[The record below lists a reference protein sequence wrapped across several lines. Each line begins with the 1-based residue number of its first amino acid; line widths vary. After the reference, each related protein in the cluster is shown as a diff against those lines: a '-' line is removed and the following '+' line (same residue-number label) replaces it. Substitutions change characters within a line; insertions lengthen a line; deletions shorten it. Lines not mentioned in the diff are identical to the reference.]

1 MCCIHAD
8 PLRPTDVLRS
18 ALPSLDETFLVGT
31 AGPGFGSGWNGVPDG
46 VKDPMLIRHLIAA
59 CVAGLLCLA
68 PLAVAF
74 AVPTAQTVDSS
85 TQAPPHGTPSQM
97 DDEDLDRLLE
107 LHHTEQ
113 EEVRLVLLPS
123 TVTDARGRVVEGLE
137 ASDFVVFEDYVPQ
150 VIRYFNTE
158 TTQPISIA
166 FLLDV
171 SGSMRQVGKLEE
183 AKQAIR
189 VFVDA
194 LQPQDQFALICF
206 ADDQVAWI
214 TEFTSDRERFLKRL
228 SVQEAYGQTA
238 LFDAVAA
245 TPGLV
250 DAEIGGRK
258 AIVLITDGNDN
269 ASRLNTFKAVQL
281 ARRVSVPIYTVGFAS
296 LVGNVLPKGATE
308 QSLLVLKRFSAET
321 GGALFQVRDP
331 DELKEAV
338 LKIQREMRYQYVI
351 GYYPSRKVWD
361 GTYRKVKVDSSKKRI
376 SIRARSGYYADP

>member
-1 MCCIHAD
+1 
-8 PLRPTDVLRS
+8 
-18 ALPSLDETFLVGT
+18 
-31 AGPGFGSGWNGVPDG
+31 
-46 VKDPMLIRHLIAA
+46 MLIRHLTAA
-59 CVAGLLCLA
+59 CVAGLLCVA
-68 PLAVAF
+68 PPAVASQ
-74 AVPTAQTVDSS
+74 APAAQTVDTS
-85 TQAPPHGTPSQM
+85 TETPPRGTPSEM
-97 DDEDLDRLLE
+97 DDEALDRLMA

-123 TVTDARGRVVEGLE
+123 TVTDGKGRVVQGLDAE
-137 ASDFVVFEDYVPQ
+137 DFLILEDHVPQ
-150 VIRYFNTE
+150 EIRYFNTE

-214 TEFTSDRERFLKRL
+214 TEFTGDRERFLKRL
-228 SVQEAYGQTA
+228 GVQEAYGQTA

-296 LVGNVLPKGATE
+296 LVGSVLPKGAT
-308 QSLLVLKRFSAET
+308 QKSLLVLKRFSAET
-321 GGALFQVRDP
+321 GGALFSVRDP

-338 LKIQREMRYQYVI
+338 LQIQREMRYQYVL
-351 GYYPSRKVWD
+351 GYYPSRKLWD
-361 GTYRKVKVDSSKKRI
+361 GTYRKVKVESNKKRL
-376 SIRARSGYYADP
+376 SVRARSGYYADP

>member
-1 MCCIHAD
+1 M
-8 PLRPTDVLRS
+8 R
-18 ALPSLDETFLVGT
+18 VGRL
-31 AGPGFGSGWNGVPDG
+31 A
-46 VKDPMLIRHLIAA
+46 I
-59 CVAGLLCLA
+59 AGLLALA
-68 PLAVAF
+68 GPTF
-74 AVPTAQTVDSS
+74 AVGPTAQAVDSNA
-85 TQAPPHGTPSQM
+85 QEQPHGAPSEM
-97 DDEDLDRLLE
+97 DDATLERLLE

-123 TVTDARGRVVEGLE
+123 VVTNSRGRVVQGLQVD
-137 ASDFVVFEDYVPQ
+137 DFRVFEDHVPQ
-150 VIRYFNTE
+150 EIRYFNTE

-171 SGSMRQVGKLEE
+171 SGSMRQVDKLAE
-183 AKQAIR
+183 AKEAIR

-228 SVQEAYGQTA
+228 SVQTAYGQTA

-296 LVGNVLPKGATE
+296 LVDGILPKGSTE
-308 QSLLVLKRFSAET
+308 KSLLVLDRFSSET
-321 GGALFQVRDP
+321 GGTLFQVHDP
-331 DELKEAV
+331 DDLKEAV
-338 LKIQREMRYQYVI
+338 LQIQKELRLQYVI
-351 GYYPSRKVWD
+351 GYYPSRNLWD
-361 GTYRKVKVDSSKKRI
+361 GTFRRVKVESDKKRLN
-376 SIRARSGYYADP
+376 IRTRSGYYANP